1 MNRVIALARMRVL
14 AYWRSQRA
22 VGPLLLSLVLL
33 MTAYAGGPSEPAEA
47 YGFSA
52 ALLLGA
58 YAWQAKLLLDVEPDE
73 QRSIARAAVGRARRE
88 VVAGT
93 LAALVASVPL
103 VVLAAVVPAVLGALL
118 PSTGLGGALAFGF
131 LLHALTATCGAGFG
145 VLASRA
151 VVRSSGWGVV
161 ILVGVSALVLILGTR
176 TGSAVQW
183 LVPPVLAAA
192 RVEGIGGMTLVSM
205 GMVAWAGAL
214 FLAYAALRRT
224 RP

>member
-1 MNRVIALARMRVL
+1 VNRVIALARMRVL

-22 VGPLLLSLVLL
+22 VGPLLLTLVLL
-33 MTAYAGGPSEPAEA
+33 GTAYAGGPSEPAQA

-52 ALLLGA
+52 ALLLGV

-88 VVAGT
+88 VVAGA

-103 VVLAAVVPAVLGALL
+103 VVLAGIVPALLGALL
-118 PSTGLGGALAFGF
+118 PSLGLGGALAFG
-131 LLHALTATCGAGFG
+131 LVLHALTAACGVGFG
-145 VLASRA
+145 VLASRT
-151 VVRSSGWGVV
+151 VVRSNGWGVV

-176 TGSAVQW
+176 TGSGVQW

-192 RVEGIGGMTLVSM
+192 RVEGIGGLTLVSL
-205 GMVAWAGAL
+205 GLLAWAAAL